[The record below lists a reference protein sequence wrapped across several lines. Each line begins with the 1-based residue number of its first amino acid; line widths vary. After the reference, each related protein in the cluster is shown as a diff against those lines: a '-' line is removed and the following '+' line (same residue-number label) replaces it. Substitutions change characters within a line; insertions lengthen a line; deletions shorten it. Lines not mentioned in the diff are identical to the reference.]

1 MHADKGRR
9 AARDAAAPRG
19 TWHEAPPKM
28 AHAHPDTPTNR
39 NHIKP
44 VML

>member
-9 AARDAAAPRG
+9 AAG
-19 TWHEAPPKM
+19 HEAPPKM

-44 VML
+44 IML